1 MGKERNV
8 ADKIDKKLAR
18 VEFINKHKL
27 NAIDFT
33 RDRVLNFVVVFMLIL
48 RNSVKSIQLTL
59 NEIFSQ
65 GFIDTAVSS
74 SAYTQAR
81 KKFKHT
87 AFIELN
93 DDVIDIYYAD
103 NAIKR
108 WKGYRCLG
116 VDGSKIILPNTK
128 EIKETF
134 GSIRIKNQ
142 TSMEGTYAAALFE
155 CCYDVLNRIAIA
167 GVLAHCLSYEV
178 DLAVELLSATKED
191 DLLIYDRCYASYK
204 FLSILTKGN
213 KNYIIRCSTSSF
225 KETIGLFDGSEKNWS
240 KVVTLAGSRNKKTLI
255 ENELPQEIQVRFV
268 SVILSTGEIEVLATS
283 IMSEKFSRDDFK
295 EAYNLRWGIEGY
307 FHVLKERLCLENFTG
322 KTLESVRQDFWST
335 IFISN
340 VETVFTENAKDK
352 MQAKN
357 HGGNHETKVNKAVA
371 FNAIK
376 NMAFD
381 IFLNTKDRE
390 TLFEKL
396 DVLFMMSP
404 TLKRP
409 GRNRPRDKRSSKQ
422 AYNFLKRLKKQIF

>member
-1 MGKERNV
+1 MGKEHHV
-8 ADKIDKKLAR
+8 ADTINKKLAR
-18 VEFINKHKL
+18 MEFINKHKL

-59 NEIFSQ
+59 NEVFSQ

-142 TSMEGTYAAALFE
+142 TSMEGTYATALFE
-155 CCYDVLNRIAIA
+155 CCYDVLNRISIA

-204 FLSILTKGN
+204 FLSILTKSN
-213 KNYIIRCSTSSF
+213 KNYIIRCSASSF
-225 KETIGLFDGSEKNWS
+225 KDTIGLFDGSEKNWS
-240 KVVTLAGSRNKKTLI
+240 KVVTLTASRNKKTLI
-255 ENELPQEIQVRFV
+255 ENEMPQEIQVRFV

-307 FHVLKERLCLENFTG
+307 FHLLKERLCLENFTG
-322 KTLESVRQDFWST
+322 KTLESVMQDFWST

-340 VETVFTENAKDK
+340 LETVFTENAEGK
-352 MQAKN
+352 MQANN
-357 HGGNHETKVNKAVA
+357 HGNKYEKKVNKAVA

-381 IFLNTKDRE
+381 IFLNSKDRA

-396 DVLFMMSP
+396 DFLFMTNP
-404 TLKRP
+404 TLRRT
-409 GRNRPRDKRSSKQ
+409 GRNRPRENRSSKQ
-422 AYNFLKRLKKQIF
+422 GYNFVKRSKKHIF